1 MSLVLCS
8 VLLEISL
15 ILISL
20 AQMRSNMAPRY
31 LPHTKNTQHN
41 TTQRQSALKP
51 KQHATAV
58 VPRAI
63 ARFPEKAEPPL
74 GARRCGGGA
83 GSSRQLTAGPLE
95 PHSGGGGARPPHEG
109 GRGLGW
115 LGTALALWGG
125 LGALSHGGESAV
137 STLLMLRM
145 NCVLV
150 ILRSSRMEVLKWSVF
165 NMMTENA
172 RQ

>member
-1 MSLVLCS
+1 MW
-8 VLLEISL
+8 
-15 ILISL
+15 
-20 AQMRSNMAPRY
+20 
-31 LPHTKNTQHN
+31 
-41 TTQRQSALKP
+41 
-51 KQHATAV
+51 
-58 VPRAI
+58 
-63 ARFPEKAEPPL
+63 
-74 GARRCGGGA
+74 GRC
-83 GSSRQLTAGPLE
+83 RQLTAAHGWA
-95 PHSGGGGARPPHEG
+95 ARAAFGRRRGEVAARGREG
-109 GRGLGW
+109 VG